1 MEDNGYK
8 NQPNYLLAGLIL
20 VQLLFF
26 IIIGVVVSNIVKS
39 DDVTFDSITK
49 PFARVSGLPEF
60 FTDEEVI
67 TVGSVLHSLMLRNN
81 DEKAFSNSDTD
92 TFINEDSENYFHFE
106 DKGFTL
112 YSAVLEAPTI
122 GQSYKMFYGYS
133 DGENDV
139 FQDFMEFICIKAPT
153 DSCVS
158 SSEKTERDFVRE
170 FLQYVRFDRF
180 TVLVSD
186 KELTTIDINPIKLFD
201 GDKNLEASYI
211 DEVKTTI
218 DAMGFSP
225 ELFSYRVLR
234 PEDFTYEIDG
244 Y

>member
-1 MEDNGYK
+1 MDNNEK
-8 NQPNYLLAGLIL
+8 QPNLLLMAFIII
-20 VQLLFF
+20 QLLF
-26 IIIGVVVSNIVKS
+26 IVIIGIVVSSLFANDNVS
-39 DDVTFDSITK
+39 FNPTAK
-49 PFARVSGLPEF
+49 PIAHVSGLPAF
-60 FTDEEVI
+60 FTDEELI

-92 TFINEDSENYFHFE
+92 TFVNEDSENFFHFE

-133 DGENDV
+133 DGGDDV
-139 FQDFMEFICIKAPT
+139 FQEFMEFVCIKAPT
-153 DSCVS
+153 ESCVS

-218 DAMGFSP
+218 DAMGFSSK
-225 ELFSYRVLR
+225 LFSYRVLR

>member
-1 MEDNGYK
+1 M
-8 NQPNYLLAGLIL
+8 
-20 VQLLFF
+20 
-26 IIIGVVVSNIVKS
+26 
-39 DDVTFDSITK
+39 
-49 PFARVSGLPEF
+49 
-60 FTDEEVI
+60 I

-139 FQDFMEFICIKAPT
+139 FQDFMEFVCIKAPT
-153 DSCVS
+153 ESCVS
-158 SSEKTERDFVRE
+158 SSEKSEADFVRE
-170 FLQYVRFDRF
+170 FIQYTSFDRF
-180 TVLVSD
+180 TAYIDD
-186 KELTTIDINPIKLFD
+186 KEPKVIKINPIMLFD
-201 GDKNLEASYI
+201 GDKNLEMAYI
-211 DEVKTTI
+211 DEVKSVV